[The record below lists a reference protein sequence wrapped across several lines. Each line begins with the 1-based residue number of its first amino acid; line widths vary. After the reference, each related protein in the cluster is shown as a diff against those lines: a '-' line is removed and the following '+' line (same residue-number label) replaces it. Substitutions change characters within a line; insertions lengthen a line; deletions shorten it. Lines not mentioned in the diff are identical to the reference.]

1 MSLSRN
7 IKQILTLL
15 DKAIKQT
22 PLDKQTFLT
31 HKVTRVVNKFSALNP
46 EANQPTYLKE
56 LEFNLNF
63 IRLSFP
69 HLDYSP
75 PVDPKEEKD
84 SNQQP
89 VEEDIQQRVKEEF
102 V

>member
-1 MSLSRN
+1 MSLTKN
-7 IKQILTLL
+7 IKQVLTIL

-22 PLDKQTFLT
+22 PLDKQTFLA
-31 HKVTRVVNKFSALNP
+31 HKVTRVVDKFSTLNT

-84 SNQQP
+84 GNKPP
-89 VEEDIQQRVKEEF
+89 VEEDM
-102 V
+102 